1 MDSSRHPESASLASA
16 RDAGL
21 SLLGRLRRWLV
32 VATFALIGILA
43 GLVAQAKPGKSSA
56 SVGGAAGGSGSGRR
70 ASGGAAG
77 AGTPTPSAAP
87 APAPSIS
94 PPAQPPL
101 SAPPTPAP
109 APPVVS
115 GGS

>member
-1 MDSSRHPESASLASA
+1 MDPNPRPESASLASA

-32 VATFALIGILA
+32 VATLALIGILA
-43 GLVAQAKPGKSSA
+43 GLVAQAKPGTSSA
-56 SVGGAAGGSGSGRR
+56 SAGVPAEGPNSGHGASEGAAGVGS
-70 ASGGAAG
+70 A
-77 AGTPTPSAAP
+77 

-94 PPAQPPL
+94 PPAQTPL
-101 SAPPTPAP
+101 SAPPAPAT